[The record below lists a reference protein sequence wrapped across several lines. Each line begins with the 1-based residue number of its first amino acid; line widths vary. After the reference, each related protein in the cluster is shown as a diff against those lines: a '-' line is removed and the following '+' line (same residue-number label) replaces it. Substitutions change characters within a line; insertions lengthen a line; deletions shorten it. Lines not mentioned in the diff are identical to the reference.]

1 MIPPV
6 DLTQQF
12 QTLAP
17 ELLPVIESV
26 LASGGYIGGA
36 QVDAL
41 EQELAAAWS
50 VPYVVSCNSGTDA
63 LYLALRTLGIGAG
76 DEVITTPFTFFAS
89 AEAISMVG
97 ATPVFVDV
105 EAHTFNL
112 NPALIEDRITPRTK
126 AILPVH
132 LFGQPVN
139 MTAVMT
145 IANAH
150 GLYVVED
157 CAQATGACWRGEP
170 VGSIGDIGCF
180 SFFPTKNLG
189 GMGDGGAVTTK
200 NPDWAATMRMLKQHG
215 SSERYYHEA
224 IGVNSRLDSLQAAI
238 LRIKLPYLKEWNRRR
253 ASLAAA
259 YDSLLSN
266 CPGLTLPQGIAG
278 GGSVWNQYTLQVDDR
293 DHVFQSLRQ
302 NGVGCMIYY
311 PLPIHLQAAYAHL
324 GHQAGDFPVAEACAQ
339 RVLSLPMFPELT
351 YQQQVNVAEA
361 VKAALATPVAAKT

>member
-41 EQELAAAWS
+41 EAELAQALS
-50 VPYVVSCNSGTDA
+50 VSYVVTCNSGTDA
-63 LYLALRTLGIGAG
+63 LYLALRALGIGAG

-97 ATPVFVDV
+97 ATPVFVDI

-112 NPALIEDRITPRTK
+112 NPALIEGRITPRTK

-139 MTAVMT
+139 MTAVMS
-145 IANAH
+145 IASAH
-150 GLYVVED
+150 HLYVIED
-157 CAQATGACWRGEP
+157 CAQATGACWRGDS

-224 IGVNSRLDSLQAAI
+224 IGVNSRLDALQAAI
-238 LRIKLPYLKEWNRRR
+238 LRVKLPYLKEWNHRR

-259 YDSLLSN
+259 YTNLLAD
-266 CPGLTLPQGIAG
+266 CPGLKLPQGIPG
-278 GGSVWNQYTLQVDDR
+278 GGSVWNQYTLLVDDR
-293 DHVFQSLRQ
+293 DPLSQSLRQ
-302 NGVGCMIYY
+302 SGIGCMIYY
-311 PLPIHLQAAYAHL
+311 PLPIHLQTAYAHL
-324 GHQAGDFPVAEACAQ
+324 GYQAGDFPVAEACAQ

-351 YQQQVNVAEA
+351 YPQQEQIATVL
-361 VKAALATPVAAKT
+361 KAALRVPA